1 MNTHREMRGER
12 REQARI
18 CEAPAGPRARL
29 RAAAV
34 SRPGE
39 PPGGPLPQ
47 QRPGLGSG
55 PAGEPPLAPRGH
67 GCPALSSQ
75 SARLPPALLGRRAF
89 RAITTGGRVLAAP
102 FPPAR
107 RKQEPQGPR
116 HLRVRGRH
124 AWPGALGSHPAET
137 LAPHEGDPRWAAPSK
152 VGGEGPPPQGPRGG
166 RPATDGCWSL
176 EASALLGPSLPS
188 SPFGMGAPLA
198 RPRCIWRHVT
208 HLVSQVH
215 SWRGRCLKTLMPGCL
230 RVPSTS
236 LPVPRPRFSTGSAP
250 APVPALSP
258 WVMPF
263 VPSPSSRHSG
273 SLISLWLLR
282 PHVVRK

>member
-1 MNTHREMRGER
+1 MSSRRRSRQPAESRSHRGPATSAYAGGTRGRGPWAHTR
-12 REQARI
+12 R
-18 CEAPAGPRARL
+18 
-29 RAAAV
+29 
-34 SRPGE
+34 RPWR
-39 PPGGPLPQ
+39 PTRVTPGGL
-47 QRPGLGSG
+47 RP
-55 PAGEPPLAPRGH
+55 AK
-67 GCPALSSQ
+67 
-75 SARLPPALLGRRAF
+75 RA
-89 RAITTGGRVLAAP
+89 
-102 FPPAR
+102 
-107 RKQEPQGPR
+107 
-116 HLRVRGRH
+116 
-124 AWPGALGSHPAET
+124 
-137 LAPHEGDPRWAAPSK
+137 
-152 VGGEGPPPQGPRGG
+152 GEGPPPQGPRGG

-215 SWRGRCLKTLMPGCL
+215 SWRGRCLKPLMPGCL